1 MEAPKKM
8 SITINGKQYI
18 VNHNESD
25 DYIHRIGQYVNKK
38 IAETSIDGMKLVEPT
53 ATVMACINITDELFK
68 SKKQLQKALEDLEI
82 LKKEK
87 RELELRLSRIQGGR
101 G

>member
-8 SITINGKQYI
+8 SITTHGKQYI

-25 DYIHRIGQYVNKK
+25 EYIHRIGQYVHRK

-68 SKKQLQKALEDLEI
+68 NRKQLQKALDDLEN

>member
-1 MEAPKKM
+1 MEATKKM

-25 DYIHRIGQYVNKK
+25 EYVHKIGQYVNRK
-38 IAETSIDGMKLVEPT
+38 IAETSIGGMKLVEPT

-68 SKKQLQKALEDLEI
+68 SRKQLQKAEDDIEL

-87 RELELRLSRIQGGR
+87 RELELRLSRLQGGR
-101 G
+101 